1 MLCTT
6 YAIDNSN
13 KVFALF
19 ARGMTKIQ
27 KKSVVEI
34 TKEVL
39 HGYVQVEVYN
49 TSEVKNKTQNAA
61 NKT

>member
-27 KKSVVEI
+27 KKSVVKI
-34 TKEVL
+34 TEQAL

-49 TSEVKNKTQNAA
+49 TSKVKTQNAA

>member
-27 KKSVVEI
+27 KSVVEI
-34 TKEVL
+34 TEQAL

-49 TSEVKNKTQNAA
+49 TSKVKTQNAA